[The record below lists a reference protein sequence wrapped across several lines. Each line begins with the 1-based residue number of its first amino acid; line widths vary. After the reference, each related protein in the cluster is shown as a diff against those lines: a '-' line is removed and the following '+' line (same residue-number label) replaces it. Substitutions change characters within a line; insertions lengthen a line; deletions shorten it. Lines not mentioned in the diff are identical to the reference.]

1 MGTVAIR
8 VEGVSVEYRLY
19 SKMGLRGHLFGARSR
34 PRVHGAL
41 RDVTFSVP
49 RGQVLGVIGKNGA
62 GKTTL
67 LRVLAGIIKPDKG
80 TCTVSGKVL
89 PVIGLG
95 LGFEAELSGLRN
107 IRLAGLLL
115 GLSRA
120 EIEARLQSIIDFAD
134 IGDFIHEPLKT
145 YSTGMRARLGFAI
158 ISHLDPDVLL
168 IDEVLGAGDAGF
180 RAKSSAR
187 IKEMVRSHQT
197 TAVIVSHS
205 LSMIRELC
213 DQALWLDRG
222 EVRALGDVNEVLVSY
237 AGHRAG

>member
-158 ISHLDPDVLL
+158 ISQ
-168 IDEVLGAGDAGF
+168 
-180 RAKSSAR
+180 AKSSAR